1 LESEKLSVKF
11 KQNRNLAITRM
22 NIGDIHFWSGDN
34 KKANS
39 YYKLALEIIEYS
51 SLQTKIF
58 LYAGLCKTEA
68 IMGNYDQAIIYGN
81 QGLESAKKTSWN

>member
-1 LESEKLSVKF
+1 
-11 KQNRNLAITRM
+11 M

-58 LYAGLCKTEA
+58 LYEVICKTEVS
-68 IMGNYDQAIIYGN
+68 MGNYEQAKI
-81 QGLESAKKTSWN
+81 